1 MHGESLHCEWGLV
14 SRDGWS
20 VVDDSDNWGLTEGA
34 EWWDTRNT
42 DDSDWYLFAHGLD
55 FKKAIADYMLVGG
68 KVPVIP
74 RYSLGVWFTR
84 WYDFNNMGVKRLV
97 NKYVEKA
104 LPLDVYVTNS
114 PPSTSFFANSRTLMG
129 CTDPLRRGV
138 GAPHQCPLESVACH
152 FMLTCGC
159 TFR

>member
-1 MHGESLHCEWGLV
+1 MDVEV
-14 SRDGWS
+14 RDK
-20 VVDDSDNWGLTEGA
+20 L
-34 EWWDTRNT
+34 
-42 DDSDWYLFAHGLD
+42 
-55 FKKAIADYMLVGG
+55 
-68 KVPVIP
+68 
-74 RYSLGVWFTR
+74 
-84 WYDFNNMGVKRLV
+84 
-97 NKYVEKA
+97 
-104 LPLDVYVTNS
+104 